1 MKGKLYVSL
10 AVVLVASLIAWIQY
24 ANAQRSGAVIPRW
37 EYRISV
43 VPTID
48 RGYTTVFNEGAAR
61 QLLSE
66 AGADGWELV
75 AVGNNFYFKRPK

>member
-1 MKGKLYVSL
+1 MKGRLHVSL
-10 AVVLVASLIAWIQY
+10 AVVLVGSLIGWIQY
-24 ANAQRSGAVIPRW
+24 ANAQRSGAAVQRW

-48 RGYTTVFNEGAAR
+48 RGYTTAFNEPAAR